1 MIKDML
7 KEERPRERFIKYGVE
22 SLSNEELIAI
32 ILRTG
37 TKGESVKMLSRNILN
52 LFESIE
58 DLRNLDINMLTKV
71 KGIGKVKSIEL
82 ISALELGKRVY
93 KDNYSN
99 KIKIKKGI
107 DIYNVFKDVIKDT
120 SQEHFYAMYLD
131 TKKNILG
138 IKLLFIGTVNMST
151 VHPREIFKYAYL
163 YSASY
168 IVCVHNHPTGETEPS
183 DMDINLTNNLVKIGK
198 IQKIPIL
205 DHVIIGN
212 NRYFSFYE
220 EELMI

>member
-7 KEERPRERFIKYGVE
+7 KEERPRERLIKYGVD

-37 TKGESVKMLSRNILN
+37 TKGQSVKVLSKNILN
-52 LFESIE
+52 MFESIE
-58 DLRNLDINMLTKV
+58 GLRNLDINMLTKI

-93 KDNYSN
+93 QTSYSD
-99 KIKIKKGI
+99 KIKIRSGI
-107 DIYNVFKDVIKDT
+107 DIYNVFKDIIKDNN
-120 SQEHFYAMYLD
+120 QEHFYTMYLD

-168 IVCVHNHPTGETEPS
+168 IVCVHNHPTGDTTPS
-183 DMDINLTNNLVKIGK
+183 QTDMNLTNNLIEIGK
-198 IQKIPIL
+198 LQKIPIL
-205 DHVIIGN
+205 DHVILGN
-212 NRYFSFYE
+212 NEYLSFYE
-220 EELMI
+220 NSLM

>member
-7 KEERPRERFIKYGVE
+7 KEERPRERLIKYGVD

-37 TKGESVKMLSRNILN
+37 TKGQSVKVLSKNILN
-52 LFESIE
+52 MFESIE
-58 DLRNLDINMLTKV
+58 GLRNLDINMLTKI

-93 KDNYSN
+93 QTSYSD
-99 KIKIKKGI
+99 KIKIRSGI
-107 DIYNVFKDVIKDT
+107 DIYNVFKDIIKDNN
-120 SQEHFYAMYLD
+120 QEHFYTMYLD

-168 IVCVHNHPTGETEPS
+168 IVCVHNHPTGDTTPS
-183 DMDINLTNNLVKIGK
+183 QTDMNLTNNLIEIGK
-198 IQKIPIL
+198 LQKIPIL

-212 NRYFSFYE
+212 NEYLSFYE
-220 EELMI
+220 NSLM